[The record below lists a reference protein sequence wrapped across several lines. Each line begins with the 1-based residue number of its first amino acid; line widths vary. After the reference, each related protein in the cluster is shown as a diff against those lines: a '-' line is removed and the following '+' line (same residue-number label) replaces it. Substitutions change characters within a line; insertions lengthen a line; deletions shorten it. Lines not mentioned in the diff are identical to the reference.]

1 MYSNMGDGRKVM
13 RKSLFFIYITLIGI
27 SCLVGDADNL
37 SASPDPEGRVVWEL
51 IRTQDFD
58 GPIQRGTVDAE
69 GRIAYLATRGKL
81 YQIQT
86 RDGRPIVRTIAE
98 KPKKGPDQ
106 DMMKKAHL
114 ALAPSGGVYAWMI
127 PHPFGRGLF
136 FVRLFDLSENQIG
149 ELKLKDFPYGF
160 GALYFGFQGKIIVTT
175 SPLDDWQ
182 GIRGRF
188 QFTFWGKDGTVLNK
202 ERVILD
208 GRHMAIL
215 DPAGE
220 SILLLGN
227 NSAKAYN
234 VSGDKLWEHQG
245 NFRKGAIAQKGYLAL
260 LNPNPS
266 EKIRQLVIV
275 KKNPLEPP
283 EVSLVTTSI
292 IFLSPVHG
300 LTLTPDGSSA
310 AIIGDEGYYSYL
322 DISDGKLKEVKKPL
336 LPETGSSYYIFN
348 SKFVNANSLALG
360 IQRRIGKPPQATW
373 KDCKIIIVDREGNT
387 LFEKEY
393 PLREAISS
401 IPGID
406 VTFDNHFLVGFTQDT
421 AVLVELKD

>member
-1 MYSNMGDGRKVM
+1 M
-13 RKSLFFIYITLIGI
+13 RKSLLFVYLILSVI
-27 SCLVGDADNL
+27 SYMVGYANNL
-37 SASPDPEGRVVWEL
+37 SASPDPKGRVVWEL
-51 IRTQDFD
+51 LRAQDYE

-86 RDGRPIVRTIAE
+86 QDGRPVVRPIAE

-106 DMMKKAHL
+106 DIMKKAFL
-114 ALAPSGGVYAWMI
+114 ALAPGGGVYAWMI

-136 FVRLFDLSENQIG
+136 FVRLFDLSGNQIG
-149 ELKLKDFPYGF
+149 ELNLKDFPYGF
-160 GALYFGFQGKIIVTT
+160 GSLYLGFQGKIIVTT
-175 SPLDDWQ
+175 SPLEDWQ

-188 QFTFWGKDGTVLNK
+188 QFTFWGKDGTILNK

-208 GRHMAIL
+208 GRHMATL

-220 SILLLGN
+220 SILFLGDN
-227 NSAKAYN
+227 RAKAYN
-234 VSGDKLWEHQG
+234 AFGVKLWEHQG
-245 NFRKGAIAQKGYLAL
+245 SFRKGAIAQKGYLAL
-260 LNPNPS
+260 LNPSSP
-266 EKIRQLVIV
+266 EKIKQLVIV
-275 KKNPLEPP
+275 KKKLLEPP
-283 EVSLVTTSI
+283 EVSPTTKPV
-292 IFLSPVHG
+292 IFPSAVHG

-310 AIIGDEGYYSYL
+310 AVIGDEGYYSYL
-322 DISDGKLKEVKKPL
+322 DTSAGELKEVKKPL
-336 LPETGSSYYIFN
+336 VPEKESSFYIFN

-360 IQRRIGKPPQATW
+360 IQRRVGKPPKDTW

-406 VTFDNHFLVGFTQDT
+406 VTFDNHFVVGFTQDT
-421 AVLVELKD
+421 VVLVELRN